1 MERPSGEGNIRRS
14 FIFDVIAKDPI
25 DLIIG
30 SPICGPGQRF
40 TTQCRQQEHTRTLT
54 TGRVASAVWR
64 KDRTRSKRE
73 ALGCLDGS
81 IEPGGSKATRDVT
94 LGVCLAGRQL
104 SRTSATP
111 AVTCSR

>member
-1 MERPSGEGNIRRS
+1 VERPSGEGNIRRS

-40 TTQCRQQEHTRTLT
+40 TTQCRQQEHTAHPDH
-54 TGRVASAVWR
+54 G
-64 KDRTRSKRE
+64 TRGVRCVEEGPDALERE

-111 AVTCSR
+111 EVTCSR